1 MRWLAKA
8 RQLNAHRPWIRW
20 LGVALAAF
28 TVAAMVS
35 SWSGELR
42 DRREAWGALLP
53 VLVARHDLPPGQ
65 AVTAD
70 DVFIEERPA
79 ALVPDAALHH
89 ADALTSTTRTWQWV
103 AAGEALTSHDLT
115 ATSSP
120 AARLPAGTRGVM
132 VGSNGLPVV
141 AGDGVELV
149 IDGQRVIPATVIDV
163 ITGRSDALGSSGS
176 GALLV
181 AVAAALAP
189 SVAAGV
195 ADGRVTVLL
204 GGSIVQRQPVA
215 STVTISAANATR

>member
-1 MRWLAKA
+1 
-8 RQLNAHRPWIRW
+8 
-20 LGVALAAF
+20 
-28 TVAAMVS
+28 
-35 SWSGELR
+35 
-42 DRREAWGALLP
+42 
-53 VLVARHDLPPGQ
+53 
-65 AVTAD
+65 
-70 DVFIEERPA
+70 
-79 ALVPDAALHH
+79 
-89 ADALTSTTRTWQWV
+89 
-103 AAGEALTSHDLT
+103 
-115 ATSSP
+115 
-120 AARLPAGTRGVM
+120 M

-204 GGSIVQRQPVA
+204 GGSIVQRQPA
-215 STVTISAANATR
+215 ANTVTISAANATR